1 MDPHR
6 PFNLKQPTSC
16 RECLPQ
22 VLPPSINTSRYFLLF
37 HPRSDTHSTLTV
49 TPSQAISK
57 TNKKEEEED
66 RWRDMGKKS
75 SSSFSICGLFKA
87 CFSGGS
93 GTSDDHYS
101 YDEGVRT
108 YTSDGDGGRWV
119 AEPGIDGLATV
130 FIDKFHATR
139 VADSYGAVTAT

>member
-1 MDPHR
+1 V
-6 PFNLKQPTSC
+6 S
-16 RECLPQ
+16 
-22 VLPPSINTSRYFLLF
+22 PPSASSIYKYDKIFPSHIHRAY
-37 HPRSDTHSTLTV
+37 SHSPPL
-49 TPSQAISK
+49 QAISK
-57 TNKKEEEED
+57 TNKKEEEEEEED

-87 CFSGGS
+87 CFAGGS

-139 VADSYGAVTAT
+139 VADSYGAATAT